1 MVVLP
6 MAMDDS
12 MLEVEVKFHNMHK
25 EKMKL
30 QAEKNM
36 ESNIIVGKY
45 LLNELE
51 EAKYYKDQPVRL
63 TETIRR
69 ISSYYNNEVS
79 TIKIVSKKY
88 GTSDFCDQYTIPL
101 PPKSS
106 NIYVDTLYGILVN
119 NLRFTNPLKR
129 KDTILALR
137 NTGILSSLN
146 EHEQID
152 MLTLR
157 QNVNTRSEYFY
168 QLDAKGLNAQADWLV
183 FLETLDFTYIDDT
196 LKSRSGYEQVISSF
210 KNTETKIKKDMLN
223 YLEVGEENYLI
234 YSYYYQLIN
243 NKQFSKY
250 SLPEKKYIKEKVA

>member
-1 MVVLP
+1 
-6 MAMDDS
+6 
-12 MLEVEVKFHNMHK
+12 
-25 EKMKL
+25 
-30 QAEKNM
+30 
-36 ESNIIVGKY
+36 
-45 LLNELE
+45 
-51 EAKYYKDQPVRL
+51 
-63 TETIRR
+63 
-69 ISSYYNNEVS
+69 
-79 TIKIVSKKY
+79 
-88 GTSDFCDQYTIPL
+88 
-101 PPKSS
+101 
-106 NIYVDTLYGILVN
+106 
-119 NLRFTNPLKR
+119 
-129 KDTILALR
+129 
-137 NTGILSSLN
+137 
-146 EHEQID
+146 

>member
-45 LLNELE
+45 FLNELE

-79 TIKIVSKKY
+79 TIKIISKKY

-101 PPKSS
+101 PPKNS
-106 NIYVDTLYGILVN
+106 NI
-119 NLRFTNPLKR
+119 
-129 KDTILALR
+129 
-137 NTGILSSLN
+137 
-146 EHEQID
+146 
-152 MLTLR
+152 
-157 QNVNTRSEYFY
+157 
-168 QLDAKGLNAQADWLV
+168 
-183 FLETLDFTYIDDT
+183 
-196 LKSRSGYEQVISSF
+196 
-210 KNTETKIKKDMLN
+210 
-223 YLEVGEENYLI
+223 
-234 YSYYYQLIN
+234 
-243 NKQFSKY
+243 
-250 SLPEKKYIKEKVA
+250 